1 MAVNA
6 GAFDFIQNLDTVWAI
21 IAGAVLATAG
31 GIIATQLEHRVDT
44 TRAKRQAA
52 LFFGEIM
59 AMLGIVVNSAER
71 AKSIGD
77 PFGPV
82 TMRLLRTVRREIDVY
97 DRNRERLFEIPDP
110 TLRARIHMVLLR
122 ATMGVEGA
130 IEAAT
135 ESTAIETELK
145 LNPSMSKEQ
154 RCHLE
159 ARLADQKNR
168 REGGFEFLME
178 SASQA
183 RDLTK
188 ELEPIAGVDFTALT
202 RAVQSVQ
209 TAVPG
214 APPPPDELAPP
225 PPRVPLSLAVST
237 PSGDIRAND
246 NATT

>member
-1 MAVNA
+1 MAIKA
-6 GAFDFIQNLDTVWAI
+6 EAFDFLQNLDTVWAI

-31 GIIATQLEHRVDT
+31 GMIASQLEHRVDT
-44 TRAKRQAA
+44 GRSKRQAA

-59 AMLGIVVNSAER
+59 SMLGIVVSSAER
-71 AKSIGD
+71 AKGIGD

-97 DRNRERLFEIPDP
+97 DRNRERLFQIPDP
-110 TLRARIHMVLLR
+110 ALRARIHMVLLR

-135 ESTAIETELK
+135 ESAAIETELK
-145 LNPSMSKEQ
+145 LNPVMSKEQ

-168 REGGFEFLME
+168 REGGFEFLVE
-178 SASQA
+178 SAAQA
-183 RDLTK
+183 RDLTR
-188 ELEPIAGVDFTALT
+188 ELEPIAGVDFTTLT

-209 TAVPG
+209 GGPTTPPTDEIAALPR
-214 APPPPDELAPP
+214 APL
-225 PPRVPLSLAVST
+225 L
-237 PSGDIRAND
+237 PSNITQDIRAND
-246 NATT
+246 SATA

>member
-1 MAVNA
+1 MAVHA
-6 GAFDFIQNLDTVWAI
+6 EAFDFLQNLDTVWAI
-21 IAGAVLATAG
+21 VAGAILATAG
-31 GIIATQLEHRVDT
+31 GITASQLEHRVDT
-44 TRAKRQAA
+44 KRSKRQAA

-59 AMLGIVVNSAER
+59 AMLGIVVTSAER
-71 AKSIGD
+71 AKGIGD

-97 DRNRERLFEIPDP
+97 DRNRERLFEIPEP
-110 TLRARIHMVLLR
+110 ALRARIHMVLLR

-135 ESTAIETELK
+135 EANAIETELK
-145 LNPSMSKEQ
+145 LNPAMGKEQ

-168 REGGFEFLME
+168 REGGFEFLVE
-178 SASQA
+178 SAAQA

-202 RAVQSVQ
+202 RAVQSLQ
-209 TAVPG
+209 NTPAT
-214 APPPPDELAPP
+214 PPEEIPPL
-225 PPRVPLSLAVST
+225 PRAPLSLALSPADV
-237 PSGDIRAND
+237 RAND
-246 NATT
+246 NVTP

>member
-6 GAFDFIQNLDTVWAI
+6 EAFDFLQNLDTVWAI
-21 IAGAVLATAG
+21 VIGAVLATAG
-31 GIIATQLEHRVDT
+31 GITASQLEHRVDT
-44 TRAKRQAA
+44 SRSKRQAA

-59 AMLGIVVNSAER
+59 AMLGIVVTSAER
-71 AKSIGD
+71 AKRIGD

-110 TLRARIHMVLLR
+110 ALRARIHMVLLR

-130 IEAAT
+130 VEAA
-135 ESTAIETELK
+135 EEVTAIETELK
-145 LNPSMSKEQ
+145 LNPTMSKEQ

-159 ARLADQKNR
+159 ARLADQKSR
-168 REGGFEFLME
+168 REGGFEFLID
-178 SASQA
+178 SAAQA

-188 ELEPIAGVDFTALT
+188 ELEPVAGVDFTALA

-209 TAVPG
+209 AGAGVAVGPLTSDEPQLAAQPAPVTLARATAP
-214 APPPPDELAPP
+214 ASD
-225 PPRVPLSLAVST
+225 S
-237 PSGDIRAND
+237 
-246 NATT
+246 ATS